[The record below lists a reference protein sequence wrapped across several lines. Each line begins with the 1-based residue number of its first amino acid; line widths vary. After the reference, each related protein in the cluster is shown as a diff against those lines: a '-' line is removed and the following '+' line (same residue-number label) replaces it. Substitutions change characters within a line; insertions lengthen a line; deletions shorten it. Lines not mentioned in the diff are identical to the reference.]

1 MCGPALGLVGAV
13 ASMAGSVVAAKGQAS
28 QAEAQANQMEFNAK
42 VARINA
48 RSERFAGQ
56 AEREAAMPKQEAL
69 RGQLFAAAG
78 KNNVDPFFGSAAAIF
93 EANEQNYITD
103 QNARYV
109 NAEGKAVGHENK
121 ARDLEAQAAATRDSK
136 KTLMASSILSGLGGA
151 VGSLKGVA
159 GSGGGSGGGG
169 ALFLNG

>member
-1 MCGPALGLVGAV
+1 MCAPILGAVGAV
-13 ASMAGSVVAAKGQAS
+13 ASIAGSVVSAQGQAS
-28 QAEAQANQMEFNAK
+28 QAEAQAQQMEYNAK

-48 RSERFAGQ
+48 RSERLAGQ

-69 RGQLFAAAG
+69 RGQGFAAAG

-93 EANEQNYITD
+93 ESNEQTYIAD
-103 QNARYV
+103 QNNRYV

-136 KTLMASSILSGLGGA
+136 KTLQASSILSGLGGA
-151 VGSLKGVA
+151 VGALKGVA
-159 GSGGGSGGGG
+159 SNGGGGG
-169 ALFLNG
+169 ALMING